1 MILPGIS
8 GSFVLILMGN
18 YQLVM
23 INAVNQMNVSILAP
37 VVLGAIFG
45 LIAFSNFLSW
55 VFKKFPDYTIASLT
69 GFILGSLGII
79 WPWKNNVYQIDV
91 NGAFALN
98 RKGEKIVTGY
108 EWFLPDSFTTEVVIA
123 LGFIVLGFL
132 TIWIIEYL
140 AGKRVNK

>member
-1 MILPGIS
+1 MYCTTDVQFTLWLDLYSIPYFLFFNLPSFSLPKKS
-8 GSFVLILMGN
+8 GDAKYST
-18 YQLVM
+18 LVSR
-23 INAVNQMNVSILAP
+23 I
-37 VVLGAIFG
+37 
-45 LIAFSNFLSW
+45 
-55 VFKKFPDYTIASLT
+55 
-69 GFILGSLGII
+69 
-79 WPWKNNVYQIDV
+79 
-91 NGAFALN
+91 N